1 MSASS
6 LFRWFTPDGWRK
18 GETGIMIRHFFA
30 FTAAMVMAAAL
41 PFAPARADEV
51 LAGQLP
57 PALQTQ
63 LADQYDQV
71 IADLVRITETPAPPF
86 KEDKR
91 AALFAQ
97 MLRDAGLADVTIDA
111 EGNVI
116 ALRPGREDV
125 PVFVVSAHLDT
136 VFPEGTPITV
146 TRDGDR
152 LLAPGIADDSLGLA
166 SILAWARLLE
176 ANDIST
182 RQPILFVGTVG
193 EEGAGDLR
201 GVRHL
206 FTSGAYKDRIGAF
219 LSIDGADAARIV
231 HAAVGSR
238 RYRLAFKGPGGHSYG
253 AFGIV
258 NPMAAMAET
267 VRGIYAIEVPSEPKT
282 TYAASLVSGGTS
294 VNSIPDEILLDLD
307 MRSGD
312 PAELIRLEQAVLA
325 AAEAAVAGENAAR
338 SVRAGTITLEPQLIG
353 DRPAGSTPADHALV
367 QTALAASR
375 AAGFKARIDDSSTD
389 SNIPMSLGIPALTIG
404 SGAGGGRSHSLDE
417 YLNIPRERFV
427 AGMSVGFAIILA
439 QTGAELR

>member
-1 MSASS
+1 
-6 LFRWFTPDGWRK
+6 
-18 GETGIMIRHFFA
+18 MIRHVLA
-30 FTAAMVMAAAL
+30 FTAALACAAAL
-41 PFAPARADEV
+41 PLAPARADGAP
-51 LAGQLP
+51 AGQRP
-57 PALQTQ
+57 VAFQTQ
-63 LADQYDQV
+63 LDAQYDQV
-71 IADLVRITETPAPPF
+71 IADLIRITETPAPPF

-97 MLRDAGLADVTIDA
+97 MLRDAGLADVTIDE
-111 EGNVI
+111 EGNVL

-136 VFPEGTPITV
+136 VFPEGTPIKV

-152 LLAPGIADDSLGLA
+152 LLAPGIGDDSLGLA
-166 SILAWARLLE
+166 SILAWVRLLE

-182 RQPILFVGTVG
+182 RQPVLFVGTVG

-206 FTSGAYKDRIGAF
+206 FTKGAYKDRIGAF
-219 LSIDGADAARIV
+219 LSIDNANAARIV

-267 VRGIYAIEVPSEPKT
+267 VRGIYAINVPSDPKT
-282 TYAASLVSGGTS
+282 TFAASIVSGGTS
-294 VNSIPDEILLDLD
+294 VNSIPDEILLDID
-307 MRSGD
+307 MRSGA
-312 PAELIRLEQAVLA
+312 PVELARLEQAVLGA
-325 AAEAAVAGENAAR
+325 AQAAVAQENAAR
-338 SVRAGTITLEPQLIG
+338 SVKAGAITLDPQLIG
-353 DRPAGSTPADHALV
+353 DRPAGSTPVDHPLV
-367 QTALAASR
+367 RDALAASR
-375 AAGFKARIDDSSTD
+375 AAGFEARLDDSSTD

-427 AGMSVGFAIILA
+427 AGLSVGFAIILA
-439 QTGAELR
+439 QTGAEPR